1 MTGSDPG
8 RVGNGRV
15 TTRTL
20 RTPDRFGRAGGPVHP
35 MVHPG
40 VHPAGHGSPTV
51 CRSLW
56 TELPQGAMMGSM
68 SNADQ
73 PDEPGSGDETRGIPR
88 RRLPREYRPAAG
100 MLLVATSELQDPHF
114 RRTVVYLVAHGGEG
128 SAGLVLNRRTET
140 AVHSVL
146 PGWAGHVTKPQA
158 VYSGG
163 PVQPSG
169 AMCLGVSRGGYYS
182 GDGSG
187 LVRVAG
193 RVVLVDLDSEPAVA
207 AATLTGVRIFAGHS
221 GWGEG
226 QRWRLVRG
234 ARSRRRHPGR
244 PARGSLLPRAQ
255 APGIPAGL
263 AGLPPVGPGT
273 QLVTGT
279 YRQGLARLLR

>member
-1 MTGSDPG
+1 
-8 RVGNGRV
+8 
-15 TTRTL
+15 
-20 RTPDRFGRAGGPVHP
+20 
-35 MVHPG
+35 
-40 VHPAGHGSPTV
+40 
-51 CRSLW
+51 
-56 TELPQGAMMGSM
+56 
-68 SNADQ
+68 
-73 PDEPGSGDETRGIPR
+73 
-88 RRLPREYRPAAG
+88 

-114 RRTVVYLVAHGGEG
+114 RRTVVYLVAHGEEG

-169 AMCLGVSRGGYYS
+169 AMCLGVSRGGFYP

-207 AATLTGVRIFAGHS
+207 AATLSGVRIFAGHA

-226 QRWRLVRG
+226 QL
-234 ARSRRRHPGR
+234 AAEI
-244 PARGSLLPRAQ
+244 ARGSWFVV
-255 APGIPAGL
+255 PGRDEDIL
-263 AGLPPVGPGT
+263 AGPMVDLYFRA
-273 QLVTGT
+273 LR
-279 YRQGLARLLR
+279 RQGFPLAWQAYRPSEIERN